1 LLPTAWARTTGLAEA
16 AADGLDV
23 GLDVGVAVEDE
34 PVEAWLPQAASAP
47 DSTTAATSARPLREI
62 M

>member
-1 LLPTAWARTTGLAEA
+1 MVPLLPTAWARTTGLAEA
-16 AADGLDV
+16 AADGLE
-23 GLDVGVAVEDE
+23 VGVAVDEE

-47 DSTTAATSARPLREI
+47 ESTTAATSARPLRES